1 MYMYIIYLPIT
12 VDVVDTTV
20 SHYCVHALIHYIYC
34 RVLVMHLL
42 VLWHII
48 YRGIPSL
55 SFTEKIRRSS
65 VIASHTVTLRGT
77 QTSFVTDLLPNDLLN

>member
-1 MYMYIIYLPIT
+1 MGSAGVLFTELGATISNVHVHHIPAIT

-20 SHYCVHALIHYIYC
+20 SQYCVHALIQYIYC

-48 YRGIPSL
+48 YRGIP
-55 SFTEKIRRSS
+55 
-65 VIASHTVTLRGT
+65 V
-77 QTSFVTDLLPNDLLN
+77 